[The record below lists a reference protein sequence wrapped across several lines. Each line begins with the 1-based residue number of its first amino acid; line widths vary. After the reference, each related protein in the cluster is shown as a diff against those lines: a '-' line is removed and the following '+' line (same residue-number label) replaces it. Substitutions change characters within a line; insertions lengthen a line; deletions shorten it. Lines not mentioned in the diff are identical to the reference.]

1 MLTLFYFL
9 SRAWL
14 YSIKQA
20 NVNAIAT
27 FWKSN
32 NSNNSL
38 LKQIGKTI
46 PYFLS
51 HSYQSLIIR
60 DVNEYSST

>member
-1 MLTLFYFL
+1 MALFNKTGERKRY
-9 SRAWL
+9 
-14 YSIKQA
+14 
-20 NVNAIAT
+20 VIAT

-38 LKQIGKTI
+38 LKKFGKTI

-51 HSYQSLIIR
+51 HSYQSLII
-60 DVNEYSST
+60 EMSTSIRVLD